1 MSDTQFYTAKSAAN
15 LRKAL
20 RWIFSARIFQY
31 VLRKFHYVPSI
42 FHYVPSIF
50 RYVPR
55 KFIPNLSL
63 EKSRH
68 EISTQ
73 FIGLRK
79 IYIAT
84 R

>member
-42 FHYVPSIF
+42 F

-68 EISTQ
+68 EIGTQ
-73 FIGLRK
+73 FIGLRN
-79 IYIAT
+79 IYTVT